1 MPKRWVFFLHIRL
14 TLLLTS
20 NTKLGIDSILCYNGQ
35 RPLYES
41 GPGQQCGDPM
51 RQRKTPLPTAKAYYS
66 RVY

>member
-20 NTKLGIDSILCYNGQ
+20 NTKLGIDSILCV
-35 RPLYES
+35 YES